1 MEPYLFLKYCQLKN
15 PGTNLLE
22 LPSAGIMGR
31 RKDAEMPPLFQAIIF
46 SEKRRGKRMQG
57 RVQIWP
63 SETARGSAEADR
75 SFPVQCQYLLLIF
88 A

>member
-1 MEPYLFLKYCQLKN
+1 
-15 PGTNLLE
+15 
-22 LPSAGIMGR
+22 
-31 RKDAEMPPLFQAIIF
+31 
-46 SEKRRGKRMQG
+46 MQG